1 MMVCLSRYLSVHH
14 NHPLTIILMSQIL
27 ESKLKLRGGEIIT
40 AYIIG
45 ACHRYSIS
53 IKE

>member
-40 AYIIG
+40 AYILEHVTDILV
-45 ACHRYSIS
+45 S